1 MDSKRKKI
9 TFNQLLTIKKKKK
22 TSSKQGTQEILLNL
36 IRVSIISW
44 KQSLPFMEGEAW
56 KHSIKIQNN
65 KKIPMHYFC

>member
-1 MDSKRKKI
+1 MDSKRKDN
-9 TFNQLLTIKKKKK
+9 FQPTINDQKKKK

-65 KKIPMHYFC
+65 KKIPIHYFC